1 MNHRVKQLEE
11 EMEEMRT
18 ACDKNDSGLQKLQ
31 QDVGKLAEEV
41 KQQAKKVEETA
52 KTTASGSSIFE
63 ELRER
68 ESRRLNVVMYGIG
81 EAPADMTGLE
91 RWDWDL
97 QSCGNLF
104 SDLSLGL
111 QRDCIKFCRRV
122 GEVGPQPRPMVVGFY
137 EEGTKVK
144 VLRCDTRGTAFSNV
158 EIGPDLTKQQKQ
170 EELDMKNE
178 AVKRNREMGDSDRAK
193 NLAWLVVGPRGEKR
207 LVKRYVSLEMERR
220 YPSNNQSRGMASRRG
235 ARTSSVPVPMRT
247 GANNTPLGPPRLPP
261 RQEEGMEEE
270 EVMTDGE
277 ETVES
282 EGGEEEALAAARAR
296 GRGRSPLHPPQPRKQ
311 RLNSKRKETE
321 EGLDTAMEPPPKH

>member
-1 MNHRVKQLEE
+1 MSDEIFNFINLQHKQTGTTYWACRPCTAYAQGMNHRVKQLEE

-81 EAPADMTGLE
+81 EAPADMTGRE

-158 EIGPDLTKQQKQ
+158 EIGHDLTKQQKQ

-178 AVKRNREMGDSDRAK
+178 AVKRNREKG
-193 NLAWLVVGPRGEKR
+193 W
-207 LVKRYVSLEMERR
+207 
-220 YPSNNQSRGMASRRG
+220 
-235 ARTSSVPVPMRT
+235 
-247 GANNTPLGPPRLPP
+247 
-261 RQEEGMEEE
+261 
-270 EVMTDGE
+270 
-277 ETVES
+277 
-282 EGGEEEALAAARAR
+282 
-296 GRGRSPLHPPQPRKQ
+296 
-311 RLNSKRKETE
+311 
-321 EGLDTAMEPPPKH
+321 